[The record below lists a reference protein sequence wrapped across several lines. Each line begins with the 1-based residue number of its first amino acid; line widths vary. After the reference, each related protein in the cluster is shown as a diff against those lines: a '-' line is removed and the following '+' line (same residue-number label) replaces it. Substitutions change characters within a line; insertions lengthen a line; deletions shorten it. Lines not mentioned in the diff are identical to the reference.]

1 MRSRGISC
9 RAEAAATALLL
20 VCGCACAQVVQ
31 LRELEPRRFG
41 YQLGDLVER
50 RADVVLPAGLRLDE
64 ASLPVPRPGGSL
76 ELREVRWAPPP
87 WWRRGGAHHLLL
99 RYQVLRSPPAPQLLD
114 LPPVTLRFIGATPPQ
129 QVRLDGVPILVNP
142 LVPQPPPERRGLGA
156 LQPDSPPLPMA
167 TAPLRSRLAAEA
179 LVAVLAGG
187 ILAWRALGPRWRRQA
202 QPFETAWRQVH
213 RLPEPA
219 SAAHWRQA
227 LTALHQA
234 LDRSAGE
241 ALFAPGLDAF
251 LARRPAYA
259 PLRPELERFF
269 ELSRRTFFA
278 PGGEAIPELGWLK
291 ALCGRARVLER
302 EGA

>member
-1 MRSRGISC
+1 
-9 RAEAAATALLL
+9 
-20 VCGCACAQVVQ
+20 
-31 LRELEPRRFG
+31 
-41 YQLGDLVER
+41 
-50 RADVVLPAGLRLDE
+50 
-64 ASLPVPRPGGSL
+64 
-76 ELREVRWAPPP
+76 
-87 WWRRGGAHHLLL
+87 
-99 RYQVLRSPPAPQLLD
+99 
-114 LPPVTLRFIGATPPQ
+114 
-129 QVRLDGVPILVNP
+129 
-142 LVPQPPPERRGLGA
+142 
-156 LQPDSPPLPMA
+156 MA

-179 LVAVLAGG
+179 LVAVLAGA
-187 ILAWRALGPRWRRQA
+187 ILAWGALGPRWRRQV
-202 QPFETAWRQVH
+202 QPFETAWRQMR

-241 ALFAPGLDAF
+241 ALFAPGLEAF

-291 ALCGRARVLER
+291 ALCSRARALER